1 MNHIQFI
8 ETLIGLGY
16 RFLVYPNNDQ
26 IVVEASFDLSCFRNG
41 DEIVPPEKLPRLPYK
56 IFMDHDEEY
65 DDYSI
70 LIQWSFEIAEWPAEP
85 PRQ

>member
-1 MNHIQFI
+1 MNHKQFI
-8 ETLIGLGY
+8 EELIALGY
-16 RFLVYPNNDQ
+16 RFSVYPDNDQ
-26 IVVEASFDLSCFRNG
+26 IVVEASFNLSCFSNG
-41 DEIVPPEKLPRLPYK
+41 DEIVPPKELPRLPYK

-70 LIQWSFEIAEWPAEP
+70 LIQWSFVTNEWPAEP